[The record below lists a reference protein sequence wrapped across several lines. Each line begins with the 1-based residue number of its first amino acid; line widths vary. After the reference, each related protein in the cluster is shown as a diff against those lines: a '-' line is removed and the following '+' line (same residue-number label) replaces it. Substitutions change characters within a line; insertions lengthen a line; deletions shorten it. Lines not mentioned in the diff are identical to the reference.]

1 MSDALRLARYARRYW
16 LLLILSVILMAIFGA
31 MTAIRVIL
39 LKPVLG
45 QVLRPAQDG
54 PAVPLFTIP
63 IWRHPFYLQDLFPAH
78 FHNIFTIVAIAIVVV
93 FLIRGVC
100 DYLGDYLTSFVGFS
114 AVTDLRNEVFEKVL
128 RHGAAFF
135 ETTSTGRLMS
145 SVMSDIDKIQVACS
159 DMFADL
165 LRQTFSMVGLL
176 MLLFGTDWKLALFA
190 LTLFPVALIP
200 TARLG
205 KKIRRTSRRT
215 QDATGELNQVLQEA
229 ISGHQV
235 VKAFGAEK
243 YEAKRFRAAADR
255 LLRTNMRYVLI
266 QGIPSPF
273 IELMGAL
280 TFVGLLWYGRIEIR
294 NGVLKEE
301 DFMVFVGALLFL
313 YEPVKRLTNLHNI
326 FQQALG
332 ASEKVFSYLDQPEEI
347 SSPAGGKKLDNFQRE
362 IAFENVSFHYPGAN
376 GLQLNGISLSIQAGE
391 IVALVGPSGAGKTT
405 LAGLLPR
412 FRDPVAGAVRIDGM
426 DIREVT
432 LASLRE
438 KISLVAQDT
447 FLFNDTVG
455 NNIAYGM
462 EKVDRQLLTE
472 AARAALAHD
481 FIEKLPQGYDT
492 MIGDRGVKLSGGQRQ
507 RLAIAR
513 AILKNSPILILDEAT
528 SHLDTESEM
537 LVQKALGNLMSGR
550 TVIVIAHRI
559 STIRRADKIV
569 VLDRGRIVETGS
581 HEELIQHG
589 GIYHRLHE
597 LQFADTP
604 AVVDL

>member
-1 MSDALRLARYARRYW
+1 MTEALRLAGYARRYW
-16 LLLILSVILMAIFGA
+16 LLLILSVVLMAIMGA
-31 MTAIRVIL
+31 MTAIRAVLI
-39 LKPVLG
+39 KPVLAE
-45 QVLRPAQDG
+45 VLRPAQDAS
-54 PAVPLFTIP
+54 PVPLFTIP
-63 IWRHPFYLQDLFPAH
+63 LWRHPFYLQEIFPAP
-78 FHNIFTIVAIAIVVV
+78 FHNIFTIVAITIMGV
-93 FLIRGVC
+93 FLIRGAC

-114 AVTDLRNEVFEKVL
+114 AVTDLRNEVFEKLL

-135 ETTSTGRLMS
+135 ESTSTGRLMS

-165 LRQTFSMVGLL
+165 LRQTFSMLGLL
-176 MLLFGTDWKLALFA
+176 LVIFGTDWKLALFA
-190 LTLFPVALIP
+190 LMLFPFVLIP

-243 YEAKRFRAAADR
+243 YEATRFRAAADR

-294 NGVLKEE
+294 NKVLQPE
-301 DFMVFVGALLFL
+301 DFMAFLAALLFL

-332 ASEKVFSYLDQPEEI
+332 ASEKVFLYLDQPEDI
-347 SSPAGGKKLDNFQRE
+347 PSPLREKKLDSFHRD
-362 IAFENVSFHYPGAN
+362 IAFENVSFRYPGAN
-376 GLQLNGISLSIQAGE
+376 GMQLHAISLVIRAGE

-405 LAGLLPR
+405 LAGLVPR
-412 FRDPVAGAVRIDGM
+412 FRDPVAGAVRIDGV

-432 LASLRE
+432 LGSLRE
-438 KISLVAQDT
+438 NISLVAQDT
-447 FLFNDTVG
+447 FLFNDTVA
-455 NNIAYGM
+455 NNIAYGA
-462 EKVDRQLLTE
+462 EKVDRRRLLE
-472 AARAALAHD
+472 AAAAALAHE

-581 HEELIQHG
+581 HDELILHG

-597 LQFADTP
+597 LQFSSAP

>member
-176 MLLFGTDWKLALFA
+176 MVLFGTDWKLALFA

-412 FRDPVAGAVRIDGM
+412 FRDTVAGAVRIDGM